1 MIFIYYY
8 VIFFCK
14 IKNKK
19 GKKGIFLDK
28 LFATERRKLI
38 LDILQQKK
46 RITVKELANRVNFS
60 EATLRTDLK
69 ILEEEGLLTR
79 THGGAILNEDLPAN
93 SSFSEREKKNRESK
107 IIIAKKAIK
116 LISHKDSILL
126 DASTTALELAR
137 LLREKEIRLTVVTN
151 GISTAIELKENPGI
165 NVILIGGMAR
175 IGSMAIEGLLGASIL
190 NKINIDTMFTS
201 ASGFTI
207 EDGLTDFNVYEVEL
221 KKLMVEKA
229 DKVIA
234 LLDHTKIGTS
244 SSAAFASCEEIDTI
258 ITDKNLP
265 EDFIKELSQY
275 DIEVL

>member
-1 MIFIYYY
+1 
-8 VIFFCK
+8 
-14 IKNKK
+14 
-19 GKKGIFLDK
+19 LDK

-265 EDFIKELSQY
+265 EDFIKELSRY